1 MRLKIKIK
9 KTNLFLNVSKKTL
22 ELLQGGFKHFYQKS
36 AK

>member
-1 MRLKIKIK
+1 MSLKIIIK
-9 KTNLFLNVSKKTL
+9 KSNLFLNVSQKTI